1 MTAAERA
8 KRHRARRR
16 KGVAVLP
23 VEVGENTYYALALS
37 GLLPETDLTNSSAVA
52 RALGSALKEWT
63 KEKFSNALR
72 TPPRNQSIV
81 TSS

>member
-16 KGVAVLP
+16 KGLAVLP
-23 VEVGENTYYALALS
+23 VEVGESTYCALALS
-37 GLLPETDLTNSSAVA
+37 GLLPEADLTNSSAVA
-52 RALGSALKEWT
+52 QALGSALKEWS
-63 KEKFSNALR
+63 KEKFRNALLA
-72 TPPRNQSIV
+72 PPRNERMV